1 MFKQYKFKPQEE
13 LNVDNFK
20 ENLGFFASYL
30 QNNKIT
36 KLYNS
41 F

>member
-1 MFKQYKFKPQEE
+1 MNKYKPQEE

-20 ENLGFFASYL
+20 ESFDGFVSHLIGKKA
-30 QNNKIT
+30 Q
-36 KLYNS
+36 LYNS